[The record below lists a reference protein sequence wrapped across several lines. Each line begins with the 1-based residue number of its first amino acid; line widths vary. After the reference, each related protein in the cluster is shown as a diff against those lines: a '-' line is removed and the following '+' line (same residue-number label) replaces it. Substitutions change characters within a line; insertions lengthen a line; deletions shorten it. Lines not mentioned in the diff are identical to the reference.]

1 MSDGVICSFAKPLN
15 QGNHLLDLRPCNIAA
30 LFFSESLKQRVM
42 LLASF
47 FHCTVHFKAQR
58 SKGGAFKGRKMLFY
72 NSLIEKTW
80 GFSFSRREGLQ
91 LCGFKIRK
99 NMREHVKEIFQ
110 MFVHMYLSGL

>member
-1 MSDGVICSFAKPLN
+1 
-15 QGNHLLDLRPCNIAA
+15 
-30 LFFSESLKQRVM
+30 M

-80 GFSFSRREGLQ
+80 GFSFSRREVLQ
-91 LCGFKIRK
+91 LCEFKIRK